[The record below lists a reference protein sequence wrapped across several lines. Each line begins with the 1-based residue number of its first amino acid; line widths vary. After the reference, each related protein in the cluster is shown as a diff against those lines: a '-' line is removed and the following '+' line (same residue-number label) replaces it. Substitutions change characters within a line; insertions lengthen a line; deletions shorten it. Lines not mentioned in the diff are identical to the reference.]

1 MAAPSRG
8 KTYSLTAVTVI
19 LNNVDVS
26 GYADTD
32 DVISITEPDDLFITT
47 EGADGESV
55 TSYQRQTTVKAVI
68 RLMETSR
75 AALLLQ
81 TLLEATVRAAEIGP
95 IPMYPMSITDPNTG
109 RALSSA
115 QFCFDKRPDTPWGKT
130 AGSWEFPI
138 TIHNPVRTPPA
149 MNVV

>member
-1 MAAPSRG
+1 MAPPTRG
-8 KTYSLTAVTVI
+8 KTYSLTAVTFI
-19 LNNVDVS
+19 FNSIDIS
-26 GYADTD
+26 GYADVD
-32 DVISITEPDDLFITT
+32 DVISVTEQDDLFLTT
-47 EGADGESV
+47 EGADGEAV
-55 TSYQRQTTVKAVI
+55 TSYQRTSTIKVVV

-115 QFCFDKRPDTPWGKT
+115 QAIFDKRPDTPWGKA
-130 AGSWEFPI
+130 AGSWEFPL

-149 MNVV
+149 LNVV